1 MRLFV
6 LCGSVAI
13 FGAAVATF
21 AFYSYRTALTND
33 RLAAELT
40 AQAHAIA
47 PLASARLEIGD
58 GGQHHLFA
66 DRRQIRH
73 SGKMPLGR

>member
-6 LCGSVAI
+6 LCGSVAML
-13 FGAAVATF
+13 GAAVATF

-47 PLASARLEIGD
+47 PLASARLEVGD
-58 GGQHHLFA
+58 GAGASRLVRAFA
-66 DRRQIRH
+66 GLH
-73 SGKMPLGR
+73 YV

>member
-21 AFYSYRTALTND
+21 TFYSYRTALTND

-58 GGQHHLFA
+58 
-66 DRRQIRH
+66 I
-73 SGKMPLGR
+73 GKEHR